1 MHRAPACHSVSGTS
15 GGDVKSILDFA
26 RAKRAGRPITLLT
39 AYDALQ
45 ARFLAAAQVDA
56 LLVGDS
62 AAMVVHGHD
71 STVHATLEMML
82 LHTAAV
88 RRGAPEAFVIADL
101 PFLATRQGRRTAT
114 RAAGA
119 LVQAGAN
126 AVKLEG
132 LAGHAEVIAHLVESG
147 IPVMGHLGLTPQAV
161 HQLGGHHVQAI
172 RPAAA
177 ERLLTDAAELERLG
191 VFAVVLECIPAALA
205 QRVTRALQIPTIG
218 IGAGAG
224 TDGQVLV
231 LTDLL
236 GLDPDFRPKFARRY
250 ADGAGLVLGAA
261 RRYVRDVRAGRFP
274 ARKEVLA

>member
-1 MHRAPACHSVSGTS
+1 M
-15 GGDVKSILDFA
+15 KNILDFA
-26 RAKRAGRPITLLT
+26 RAKRSGRPITLLT
-39 AYDALQ
+39 AYDALH
-45 ARFLAAAQVDA
+45 ARLLAAAQVDA
-56 LLVGDS
+56 ILVGDS
-62 AAMVVHGHD
+62 VAMVVHGHD
-71 STVHATLEMML
+71 STVHATLEMMI

-88 RRGAPEAFVIADL
+88 RRGAPEAMVVADL
-101 PFLATRQGRRTAT
+101 PFLATRQGRKAAT

-126 AVKLEG
+126 AVKVEG

-147 IPVMGHLGLTPQAV
+147 IPVMGHLGLTPQSV
-161 HQLGGHHVQAI
+161 HQLGGHRVQAI
-172 RPAAA
+172 GLAAA
-177 ERLLTDAAELERLG
+177 ERLLADAAELERLG
-191 VFAVVLECIPAALA
+191 TFAVVLECIPAALA
-205 QRVTRALQIPTIG
+205 ERVTQALRIPTIG

-236 GLDPDFRPKFARRY
+236 GLDAGFRPKFARRY

>member
-1 MHRAPACHSVSGTS
+1 MHRAPDCHSVSGTS
-15 GGDVKSILDFA
+15 GGGVKSVLDFA

-45 ARFLAAAQVDA
+45 ARLLAAAPIDA
-56 LLVGDS
+56 ILVGDS

-71 STVHATLEMML
+71 TTVHATLEMML

-88 RRGAPEAFVIADL
+88 RRGAPETFVVADL
-101 PFLATRQGRRTAT
+101 PFLATRQGRRAAT

-119 LVQAGAN
+119 LLQAGAN
-126 AVKLEG
+126 AVKVEG
-132 LAGHAEVIAHLVESG
+132 LAGHAEVIAHLITSG

-161 HQLGGHHVQAI
+161 HQLGGHRVQAN

-177 ERLLTDAAELERLG
+177 ERLLADAGVLEQLG
-191 VFAVVLECIPAALA
+191 AFAIVLECIPAALA
-205 QRVTRALQIPTIG
+205 ERVTRALQIPTIG
-218 IGAGAG
+218 IGAGTG

-236 GLDPDFRPKFARRY
+236 GLDPDFRPKFSRRY
-250 ADGAGLVLGAA
+250 ADGAGMVLGAVRHYA
-261 RRYVRDVRAGRFP
+261 RDVRGGRFP
-274 ARKEVLA
+274 TRKEAVA

>member
-1 MHRAPACHSVSGTS
+1 MKR
-15 GGDVKSILDFA
+15 ILDFA

-45 ARFLAAAQVDA
+45 ARLLAAAPIDA
-56 LLVGDS
+56 ILVGDS

-71 STVHATLEMML
+71 TTVHATLEMML

-88 RRGAPEAFVIADL
+88 RRGAPETFVVADL
-101 PFLATRQGRRTAT
+101 PFLATRQGRKAAT
-114 RAAGA
+114 QAAGA
-119 LVQAGAN
+119 LLQAGAN
-126 AVKLEG
+126 AVKVEG
-132 LAGHAEVIAHLVESG
+132 LAGHAEVIAHLITSG

-161 HQLGGHHVQAI
+161 HQLGGHRMQAN

-177 ERLLTDAAELERLG
+177 ERLLADAGELERLG
-191 VFAVVLECIPAALA
+191 VFAIVLECIPAAVA
-205 QRVTRALQIPTIG
+205 QRVTQALRIPTIG
-218 IGAGAG
+218 IGAGAA

-236 GLDPDFRPKFARRY
+236 GMDPDFRPKFARRY
-250 ADGAGLVLGAA
+250 ADGAGLVLGAV

-274 ARKEVLA
+274 TRKEVLA